1 MKDFWCIDIIRMD
14 MHPLAHGYKK
24 VQSYEDGLKQAR
36 ELVKSPLI
44 HFVAIHKNGDCVAII
59 K

>member
-24 VQSYEDGLKQAR
+24 VQSYKDGLEQAK

-44 HFVAIHKNGDCVAII
+44 HFVSIMKNGEVITI
-59 K
+59 LT